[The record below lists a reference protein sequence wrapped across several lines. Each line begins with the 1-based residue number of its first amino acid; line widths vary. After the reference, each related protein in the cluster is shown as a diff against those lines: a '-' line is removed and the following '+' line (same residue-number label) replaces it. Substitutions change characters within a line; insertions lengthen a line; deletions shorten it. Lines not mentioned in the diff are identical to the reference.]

1 MTIAKEVRT
10 MGSLNDYGRGDGYH
24 KDRNWRVRG
33 RLLRQC
39 AFAVLFFCAVA
50 GLIDNDGPLGE
61 AARYVAGPGLAAESS
76 WLATD
81 GGLLAAEAKPGGAEN
96 SGHSGTAD
104 GTAEANAADA
114 APDPAE
120 KADDPA
126 QDDAATPKFTA
137 PASGVVVSDLA
148 AAATDANQRGILIQG
163 SAGQKVRAAAAGTV
177 QELRSENG
185 LYRLEIAHSG
195 GFTSVYQGLSQI
207 DVALGDPVSLGDPVG
222 ACAGGQ
228 LTFSLLQQGQA
239 VDPLDYLFN

>member
-10 MGSLNDYGRGDGYH
+10 MGSLNDYGRGDGYGGS
-24 KDRNWRVRG
+24 RNWRVGG

-76 WLATD
+76 WLRQD
-81 GGLLAAEAKPGGAEN
+81 GGLLAAEARPGAADGAAAAPEEAAAGGTESAAEN
-96 SGHSGTAD
+96 
-104 GTAEANAADA
+104 A
-114 APDPAE
+114 APDPT
-120 KADDPA
+120 
-126 QDDAATPKFTA
+126 ATPKFTA

-148 AAATDANQRGILIQG
+148 AAATEADAGARGILIQG
-163 SAGQKVRAAAAGTV
+163 SAGQRVRAAAAGTV

-195 GFTSVYQGLSQI
+195 GFTCVYQGLSQI
-207 DVALGDPVSLGDPVG
+207 DVALGDQVSLGDPVG

>member
-1 MTIAKEVRT
+1 
-10 MGSLNDYGRGDGYH
+10 MGSLNDYGRGDGYGGS
-24 KDRNWRVRG
+24 RNWRVGG

-76 WLATD
+76 WLRQD
-81 GGLLAAEAKPGGAEN
+81 GGLLAAEARPGA
-96 SGHSGTAD
+96 AD
-104 GTAEANAADA
+104 GAAAAPEEAAAGGTESAVENA
-114 APDPAE
+114 APDPT
-120 KADDPA
+120 
-126 QDDAATPKFTA
+126 ATPKFTA

-148 AAATDANQRGILIQG
+148 AAATEADAGARGILIQG
-163 SAGQKVRAAAAGTV
+163 SAGQRVRAAAAGTV

-207 DVALGDPVSLGDPVG
+207 DVALGDQVSLGDPVG

>member
-1 MTIAKEVRT
+1 

-76 WLATD
+76 WLSRD
-81 GGLLAAEAKPGGAEN
+81 GGLLAAAATPDGEESDGGSQAPGDAAE
-96 SGHSGTAD
+96 
-104 GTAEANAADA
+104 DA
-114 APDPAE
+114 APDPT
-120 KADDPA
+120 
-126 QDDAATPKFTA
+126 ATPKFTA

-148 AAATDANQRGILIQG
+148 AAATEADAGARGILIQG
-163 SAGQKVRAAAAGTV
+163 SAGQRVRAAAAGTV

-207 DVALGDPVSLGDPVG
+207 DVALGDTLALGDPVG

-228 LTFSLLQQGQA
+228 LTFYLLQQGQA

>member
-1 MTIAKEVRT
+1 
-10 MGSLNDYGRGDGYH
+10 MGSLNDYGRGDGYGGS
-24 KDRNWRVRG
+24 RNWRVGG

-76 WLATD
+76 WLRQD
-81 GGLLAAEAKPGGAEN
+81 GGLLAAEARPGAADGAAAAPEEAAAGGTESAAEN
-96 SGHSGTAD
+96 
-104 GTAEANAADA
+104 A
-114 APDPAE
+114 APDPT
-120 KADDPA
+120 
-126 QDDAATPKFTA
+126 ATPKFTA

-148 AAATDANQRGILIQG
+148 AAATEADAGARGILIQG
-163 SAGQKVRAAAAGTV
+163 SAGQRVRAAAAGTV

-207 DVALGDPVSLGDPVG
+207 DVALGDQVSLGDPVG

>member
-1 MTIAKEVRT
+1 

-76 WLATD
+76 WLD
-81 GGLLAAEAKPGGAEN
+81 KDSGLLAAAAKPDSAE
-96 SGHSGTAD
+96 SPEESGTAD
-104 GTAEANAADA
+104 GAAADTATAGTESGAEDA
-114 APDPAE
+114 AGDPE
-120 KADDPA
+120 QDP
-126 QDDAATPKFTA
+126 AATPRFTA

-195 GFTSVYQGLSQI
+195 GFASVYQGLSQI
-207 DVALGDPVSLGDPVG
+207 DVALGDRVSLGDPVG

-228 LTFSLLQQGQA
+228 LTFSLLRQGQA
-239 VDPLDYLFN
+239 VDPLEYLFN

>member
-1 MTIAKEVRT
+1 
-10 MGSLNDYGRGDGYH
+10 MGSLNDYGRGDGYY
-24 KDRNWRVRG
+24 KGRTRRGGG

-76 WLATD
+76 WLDKD
-81 GGLLAAEAKPGGAEN
+81 GGLLAAAAKPDSAE
-96 SGHSGTAD
+96 SPEESGTAD
-104 GTAEANAADA
+104 GAAAETATAGTESGAQDA
-114 APDPAE
+114 AGDPS
-120 KADDPA
+120 
-126 QDDAATPKFTA
+126 QDDAAATPRFTA

-148 AAATDANQRGILIQG
+148 AAATDENRRGILIQG

-177 QELRSENG
+177 RELRDENG

-195 GFTSVYQGLSQI
+195 GFASVYQGLSQI
-207 DVALGDPVSLGDPVG
+207 DVALGDRVSLGDPVG

-228 LTFSLLQQGQA
+228 LTFSLLRQGQA
-239 VDPLDYLFN
+239 VDPLEYLFN

>member
-1 MTIAKEVRT
+1 
-10 MGSLNDYGRGDGYH
+10 MGSLNDYGRGDGYGGS
-24 KDRNWRVRG
+24 RNWRVGG

-76 WLATD
+76 WLRQD
-81 GGLLAAEAKPGGAEN
+81 GGLLAAEARPGGAE
-96 SGHSGTAD
+96 SGKESGAAD
-104 GTAEANAADA
+104 GAAAAPEEAAAGGTESAAENA
-114 APDPAE
+114 APDPTA
-120 KADDPA
+120 P
-126 QDDAATPKFTA
+126 PKFTA

-148 AAATDANQRGILIQG
+148 VAATEADAGARGILIQG
-163 SAGQKVRAAAAGTV
+163 SAGQRVRAAAAGTV

-228 LTFSLLQQGQA
+228 LTFYLLQQGQA
-239 VDPLDYLFN
+239 VDPLEYLFN

>member
-1 MTIAKEVRT
+1 
-10 MGSLNDYGRGDGYH
+10 MGSLNDYGRGDGYY
-24 KDRNWRVRG
+24 KGRNWRGGG

-39 AFAVLFFCAVA
+39 AFAILFFFAVA

-81 GGLLAAEAKPGGAEN
+81 GGLLAAEARPGGEE
-96 SGHSGTAD
+96 SD
-104 GTAEANAADA
+104 GGSQAPGDA
-114 APDPAE
+114 AEEYAGGDTEPPSEDAAGNP
-120 KADDPA
+120 P

-177 QELRSENG
+177 QALGSENG

-207 DVALGDPVSLGDPVG
+207 DVALGDPVSLGDSVG

-228 LTFSLLQQGQA
+228 LTFSLLQQGRA